1 MPIMPAVGAAI
12 LSRAVPDTDMNK
24 DCATMDEITP
34 DLLLQAY
41 AAGIFPMAPDAES
54 EELAWY
60 RPEERGVLPLDGMH
74 VPKKLMRLVMSGRM
88 TVTADRV
95 FDEVM
100 LACAE
105 PAPGRE
111 TTWISERIRGLYGA
125 LHRQGNAHSVEVW
138 EGGKLIGGLYGVS
151 LRGAF
156 FGESMFSRER
166 DASKV
171 ALVHLVAGLRKGRY
185 TLLDTQYTTP
195 HLTGL
200 GGIGIPAADYQ
211 SLLHQAL
218 TVHAVWPGDFSLQ
231 ALRESI
237 ASLRALSGCA
247 PAGDPP

>member
-1 MPIMPAVGAAI
+1 MRVTGPGDVTIQE
-12 LSRAVPDTDMNK
+12 TDK
-24 DCATMDEITP
+24 DCVVMDEITP

-41 AAGIFPMAPDAES
+41 ASGIFPMAPDAES
-54 EELAWY
+54 AELTWY
-60 RPEERGVLPLDGMH
+60 LPEERGIMPLDGMH

-88 TVTADRV
+88 MVTADRA
-95 FDEVM
+95 FDDVM

-105 PAPGRE
+105 AAPGRE
-111 TTWISERIRGLYGA
+111 TTWISGRIRSLYGD
-125 LHRQGNAHSVEVW
+125 LHRQGNAHSIEVW
-138 EGGKLIGGLYGVS
+138 DGEALVGGLYGVS

-171 ALVHLVAGLRKGRY
+171 ALVHLVAGLRQGRY

-200 GGIGIPAADYQ
+200 GGIGIPAEDYQ

-218 TVHAVWPGDFSLQ
+218 TVRAVWPDDFSLQ

-237 ASLRALSGCA
+237 ASLRALPGRT
-247 PAGDPP
+247 PVGDPP

>member
-1 MPIMPAVGAAI
+1 MI
-12 LSRAVPDTDMNK
+12 T
-24 DCATMDEITP
+24 DEITP
-34 DLLLQAY
+34 DLLLKAY
-41 AAGIFPMAPDAES
+41 ASGIFPMAPDAGS
-54 EELAWY
+54 EELTWY
-60 RPEERGVLPLDGMH
+60 LPEERGIMPLGGMH
-74 VPKKLMRLVMSGRM
+74 VSKKLLKLVMSGRL
-88 TVTADRV
+88 TVTADRA
-95 FDEVM
+95 FDDVM

-111 TTWISERIRGLYGA
+111 TTWISGRIRALYGE
-125 LHRQGNAHSVEVW
+125 LHRRGNARSIEVW
-138 EGGKLIGGLYGVS
+138 NGGTLAGGLYGVC

-171 ALVHLVAGLRKGRY
+171 ALVHLVAGLRKGGY

-218 TVHAVWPGDFSLQ
+218 TVRAVWPEDFSLP
-231 ALRESI
+231 ALRDFI
-237 ASLRALSGCA
+237 ASLRA

>member
-1 MPIMPAVGAAI
+1 MPAVGTAMF
-12 LSRAVPDTDMNK
+12 SRATPDHDTSK
-24 DCATMDEITP
+24 DCTLMDDITP
-34 DLLLQAY
+34 DLLLRAY
-41 AAGIFPMAPDAES
+41 ASGIFPMAPDAGS
-54 EELAWY
+54 TELSWY
-60 RPEERGVLPLDGMH
+60 LPEERGIMPLNGMH

-88 TVTADRV
+88 MVTADRA

-111 TTWISERIRGLYGA
+111 TTWISGRIRTLYGA
-125 LHRQGNAHSVEVW
+125 LHRQGNAHSIEVW
-138 EGGKLIGGLYGVS
+138 DGKKLVGGLYGVS

-171 ALVHLVAGLRKGRY
+171 ALVHLVAGLRKGRF

-218 TVHAVWPGDFSLQ
+218 TVRAVWPDDFSLQ

-237 ASLRALSGCA
+237 ASLRVPAVRA

>member
-1 MPIMPAVGAAI
+1 MSKERAI
-12 LSRAVPDTDMNK
+12 
-24 DCATMDEITP
+24 MDEITP

-54 EELAWY
+54 DELSWY
-60 RPEERGVLPLDGMH
+60 LPEERGIMPLDGMH
-74 VPKKLMRLVMSGRM
+74 VPKKLMRLVMSGQM
-88 TVTADRV
+88 TVTADRA

-111 TTWISERIRGLYGA
+111 TTWISERIRALYGT
-125 LHRQGNAHSVEVW
+125 LHRQGNAHSIEVW
-138 EGGKLIGGLYGVS
+138 DGEKLVGGLYGVS

-156 FGESMFSRER
+156 FGESMFSRVR

-171 ALVHLVAGLRKGRY
+171 ALVHLVAGLRRGRY
-185 TLLDTQYTTP
+185 ALLDTQYTTP

-200 GGIGIPAADYQ
+200 GGVGIPAADYQ

-218 TVHAVWPGDFSLQ
+218 TVRAVWPDDFSLQ

-237 ASLRALSGCA
+237 ASLRALPGRA

>member
-1 MPIMPAVGAAI
+1 
-12 LSRAVPDTDMNK
+12 
-24 DCATMDEITP
+24 MDEITP
-34 DLLLQAY
+34 ELLLQAY

-54 EELAWY
+54 TELTWY
-60 RPEERGVLPLDGMH
+60 LPEERGVMPLNGMH
-74 VPKKLMRLVMSGRM
+74 VPKKLMRLVLSGKM
-88 TVTADRV
+88 TVTADRA
-95 FDEVM
+95 FDDVM

-111 TTWISERIRGLYGA
+111 TTWISERIRSLYGA
-125 LHRQGNAHSVEVW
+125 LYRQGNAHSIEVW
-138 EGGKLIGGLYGVS
+138 DGEKLVGGLYGVS

-185 TLLDTQYTTP
+185 ALLDTQYTTP

-200 GGIGIPAADYQ
+200 GGIGIPAVEYQ

-218 TVHAVWPGDFSLQ
+218 TVRAVWPDDFSLQ
-231 ALRESI
+231 ALHESI
-237 ASLRALSGCA
+237 ASLRAISGRA

>member
-1 MPIMPAVGAAI
+1 MFSPAVSHQAP
-12 LSRAVPDTDMNK
+12 RK
-24 DCATMDEITP
+24 DCTIMDEITP

-41 AAGIFPMAPDAES
+41 AAGIFPMAPDAKS
-54 EELAWY
+54 TELAWY
-60 RPEERGVLPLDGMH
+60 LPEERGIMPLDGMH

-88 TVTADRV
+88 IVTADQA

-111 TTWISERIRGLYGA
+111 TTWISERIRRLYGA
-125 LHRQGNAHSVEVW
+125 LHRQGNAHSIEVRD
-138 EGGKLIGGLYGVS
+138 GGRLVGGLYGVS

-171 ALVHLVAGLRKGRY
+171 ALVHLIAGLRKGRY

-200 GGIGIPAADYQ
+200 GGIGIPAANYQ

-218 TVHAVWPGDFSLQ
+218 TVRAVWPENFSLQ

-237 ASLRALSGCA
+237 ASMRA